1 MTTSTDIDRNDLT
14 PRQPSRHGPAT
25 VLTYGRPGSPLKQEV
40 LASPDLDSPD
50 DFEPLSPTPSRS
62 GSRVLD
68 QTQRWTVLAR
78 EAEADEVSVLSI
90 TSEERDYYTSLLPD
104 SPEEPHIHEVNPDEW
119 SRTSSHLGSVISGFS
134 EGEFVENEHDYDETR
149 NIREESVDRFSEI
162 DYGETTSIR
171 PTSAPYP
178 PTTQSPSPTHERSPS
193 ISSQFSSSV
202 EPPPFIQAPPSD
214 PLPYPLISSSC

>member
-50 DFEPLSPTPSRS
+50 DFEPLSPTPSRG

-78 EAEADEVSVLSI
+78 EAEADEVSILSI

-104 SPEEPHIHEVNPDEW
+104 SPEEAHTHEINPVEW
-119 SRTSSHLGSVISGFS
+119 SRTSSQLGSVISGFT
-134 EGEFVENEHDYDETR
+134 EGAFVENEYEYDDSR

-162 DYGETTSIR
+162 DYGETVP

-178 PTTQSPSPTHERSPS
+178 PTTQSPSPTHERYPS
-193 ISSQFSSSV
+193 ISSQFPPSI
-202 EPPPFIQAPPSD
+202 EPPPFIQVPPSD
-214 PLPYPLISSSC
+214 LPPYPLISSSC